1 MKYDPLVEPDSK
13 RWLEADEMERLNLVL
28 KYHRRTRVEL
38 PNEHLHTAI
47 HLTVENQAA
56 LGDETPVA
64 QALQR
69 LMSEGLCRHDA
80 IHAVGSVL
88 ADHIWKSMR
97 ERTTEVTDLNEA
109 YFNEVRDLTAQK
121 WYDDYGDTEE

>member
-56 LGDETPVA
+56 LGRSHRQRQLPVPYPA
-64 QALQR
+64 GQVWQAHW
-69 LMSEGLCRHDA
+69 RHE
-80 IHAVGSVL
+80 SSL
-88 ADHIWKSMR
+88 LLR
-97 ERTTEVTDLNEA
+97 
-109 YFNEVRDLTAQK
+109 Q
-121 WYDDYGDTEE
+121 